1 MPPGFAFPEGAEA
14 WGNLP
19 FIRPI
24 SGGERQV
31 RYYHPIARLA
41 PGTPLAAA
49 RAELGAISSQLEVE
63 QPRSNAGWTARLEP
77 LGAETAHDTRAGL
90 LTLFGAVTGVLL
102 IGCANVANLL
112 LARTTAR
119 RHEMGVRLALGA
131 GVSRLVRQGFPEA
144 VLLAPPRPRAGLL
157 FRAWITRRL
166 VGL

>member
-41 PGTPLAAA
+41 PGASLADA

-131 GVSRLVRQGFPEA
+131 AVSRLLPPSVPSAGF
-144 VLLAPPRPRAGLL
+144 LCTPRTA
-157 FRAWITRRL
+157 
-166 VGL
+166 